1 MIRWVITEDKLPGFT
16 YYPLLEM
23 GTGVFLMLAAI
34 GLPVLFFA
42 YNGVKMQ
49 QWAELLFV
57 AGFFILFM
65 FMGKQLTFQS
75 MRARVTAD
83 GFAFYQN
90 LREPA
95 VEHRLKKTEWLG
107 IRTCEEKS
115 GEETFIL
122 LKLKTAN
129 GELDFY
135 KSINRK
141 EISKMVGALEELHKK
156 VEEERK

>member
-1 MIRWVITEDKLPGFT
+1 MIRWIITEDKLPGFT

-23 GTGVFLMLAAI
+23 GTGIFLMLAAI

>member
-1 MIRWVITEDKLPGFT
+1 MIRWVITEDRLPGFT

-23 GTGVFLMLAAI
+23 GVGVFLMLAAI
-34 GLPVLFFA
+34 AMPIVFVA
-42 YNGVKMQ
+42 YNGVKAQ
-49 QWAELLFV
+49 QWPELLFV

-65 FMGKQLTFQS
+65 FMGKNLTFQS
-75 MRARVTAD
+75 MHARVTPD

-90 LREPA
+90 MREPA
-95 VEHRLKKTEWLG
+95 VEHRLGKADWLG
-107 IRTCEEKS
+107 IRTSDEKS

-135 KSINRK
+135 KSINRN
-141 EISKMVGALEELHKK
+141 EIKKMVGALDELHKK

>member
-1 MIRWVITEDKLPGFT
+1 MIRWVITEDRLPGFT

-23 GTGVFLMLAAI
+23 GVGVFLMLAAI

-57 AGFFILFM
+57 AGFFILFI

-75 MRARVTAD
+75 MHARLTAD
-83 GFAFYQN
+83 GFSFYQN

>member
-1 MIRWVITEDKLPGFT
+1 MIRWIITEDRLPGFT

-23 GTGVFLMLAAI
+23 GVGVFLMLAAI
-34 GLPVLFFA
+34 AMPIVFVA

-49 QWAELLFV
+49 QWPELLFV
-57 AGFFILFM
+57 VGFFVLFI
-65 FMGKQLTFQS
+65 FMGKNLTFQS
-75 MRARVTAD
+75 MHARVTAD

-90 LREPA
+90 MREPA
-95 VEHRLKKTEWLG
+95 VEHRLNKADWLG
-107 IRTCEEKS
+107 IRTSEEKS

-141 EISKMVGALEELHKK
+141 EISKMVGALEELHNK

>member
-1 MIRWVITEDKLPGFT
+1 MIRWIITEDRLPGFT

-23 GTGVFLMLAAI
+23 GVGVFLMLAAI

-57 AGFFILFM
+57 AGFFILFI

-75 MRARVTAD
+75 MHARVTAD
-83 GFAFYQN
+83 GFSFYQN

-95 VEHRLKKTEWLG
+95 VEHRLKKAEWLG

-141 EISKMVGALEELHKK
+141 EISKMVGALDELHKK